1 MTRPARFVATPAV
14 LLVAALALDVAPAAH
29 AQTPRTPAPQN
40 PNVVVPMSTPSG
52 ARSPARTKLKR
63 KGAVSRGAF
72 RTVAAPEATAAESTP
87 DAAKPTGEIDPGA
100 TPAGVPDAD
109 LLARALAMPE
119 NAEFRAWYEAEPEPA
134 IGQPSFTAVPFD
146 RWADDDACIT
156 RREGSTKFTQPGC
169 EPRDLQA
176 TLAVDRTAAA
186 AIESHFGLPVDL
198 LSKIA
203 CWKGDGSCEAVEAAV
218 RAKLRDC
225 GILCTEELVMP
236 DHQWIMDRSAPE
248 VAEVA
253 RAVVQTTISDA
264 PRDVTARG
272 QVEALA
278 GYVQAAVPY
287 RTVKGPNDDLVQD
300 GKQRCGLRTPGATL
314 LFGGDCDS
322 KSLLLASMIR
332 SVDRAMPLAL
342 VHCMN
347 GDTPHM
353 ILAVGCERAKGE
365 DAITVTGTELVL
377 VETTSDWGVG
387 HVGTGVDLTDSEAVG
402 VR

>member
-14 LLVAALALDVAPAAH
+14 LLVAALALDAAPTAAS
-29 AQTPRTPAPQN
+29 AQSPRTPAPQN

-72 RTVAAPEATAAESTP
+72 RTVAAPAAASTP

-146 RWADDDACIT
+146 RWVDDDACIT

-253 RAVVQTTISDA
+253 RAVVQAAVGDA

-353 ILAVGCERAKGE
+353 ILAVGCEARPGE
-365 DAITVTGTELVL
+365 QCVAIDGAPFVL
-377 VETTSDWGVG
+377 VETTSDWDLGFVG
-387 HVGTGVDLTDSEAVG
+387 PSIDLEELEV
-402 VR
+402 VRLR

>member
-1 MTRPARFVATPAV
+1 MRPGKAV
-14 LLVAALALDVAPAAH
+14 TAVVVAASSLLGPAA
-29 AQTPRTPAPQN
+29 ASAGDRGTAPQN
-40 PNVVVPMSTPSG
+40 PNVVTPMQTPSG

-72 RTVAAPEATAAESTP
+72 RTVAPPAPATP
-87 DAAKPTGEIDPGA
+87 DAAKPNGEIDPGA
-100 TPAGVPDAD
+100 TPAGVPDAE
-109 LLARALAMPE
+109 LLSRALAMPE
-119 NAEFRAWYEAEPEPA
+119 NADFRAWYEAEAEPK
-134 IGQPSFTAVPFD
+134 IGNPNFVAVPFD
-146 RWADDDACIT
+146 RWQDDDGCIT
-156 RREGSTKFTQPGC
+156 RREGSTKFARPGC
-169 EPRDLQA
+169 EPRDLRA

-186 AIESHFGLPVDL
+186 AIEEHFGMPVDL

-203 CWKGDGSCEAVEAAV
+203 CWKGDGSCEAVETAV

-248 VAEVA
+248 IAEVA
-253 RAVVQTTISDA
+253 RSVVEASLGDA
-264 PRDVTARG
+264 PADITARG

-353 ILAVGCERAKGE
+353 ILAVGCEAKPGE
-365 DAITVTGTELVL
+365 QCVAIDGTPVVL
-377 VETTSDWGVG
+377 LETTTDRDLGFVG
-387 HVGTGVDLTDSEAVG
+387 PSIDLGDLVV
-402 VR
+402 VRLR